1 MLFHPS
7 QSLRVPMDGLGL
19 IGSILKFAD
28 GVSEGF
34 TAERPGNCRQ
44 DQVLVLCSRSISYAI
59 PIDQNVQISNTSK
72 LLQNY

>member
-19 IGSILKFAD
+19 IGSILNFAN

-34 TAERPGNCRQ
+34 TAKRPGCCRQ
-44 DQVLVLCSRSISYAI
+44 DQVLVLCSLSNNYAI

-72 LLQNY
+72 LPQNY